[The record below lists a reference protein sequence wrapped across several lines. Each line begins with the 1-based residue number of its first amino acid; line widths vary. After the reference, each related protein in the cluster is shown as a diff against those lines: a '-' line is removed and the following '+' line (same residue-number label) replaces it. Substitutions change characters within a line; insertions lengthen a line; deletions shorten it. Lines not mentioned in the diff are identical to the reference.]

1 MILGQLPPEFRL
13 FFEDKDNNAE
23 NVEMNQQILGGITG
37 GFDPENPGTINL
49 PPFNI
54 SGNTE
59 TITETANNTPSTQQ
73 APANVN
79 NLIGYNPQFP
89 GQTLSQFMRG
99 QDTPSAATI
108 QGLDPQGR
116 IRQFNP
122 DGTLAQASADFE
134 KASAE
139 REARLAKADEKE
151 STEKSSDKSDNL
163 GAYMELARQ
172 EGAKGGAVKL
182 RAQQLKEADERQ
194 AAKFEQQSGLLSQL
208 NPTQLTYLMGQ
219 LGYDI
224 TPKQTETT
232 TTTPITPTET
242 PEFNTKEEAD
252 AAGLKIGTRVKIG
265 GRDAIIT

>member
-1 MILGQLPPEFRL
+1 
-13 FFEDKDNNAE
+13 
-23 NVEMNQQILGGITG
+23 
-37 GFDPENPGTINL
+37 
-49 PPFNI
+49 
-54 SGNTE
+54 
-59 TITETANNTPSTQQ
+59 
-73 APANVN
+73 
-79 NLIGYNPQFP
+79 
-89 GQTLSQFMRG
+89 
-99 QDTPSAATI
+99 
-108 QGLDPQGR
+108 
-116 IRQFNP
+116 